1 MSKDINM
8 FQIIQLEFSGD
19 MLQQFLITI
28 FYKLDK
34 GNSWDDDFELNTLLQ
49 VITFQIYFVFDIYV
63 HHYSYM
69 NP

>member
-28 FYKLDK
+28 FDKLDK

-49 VITFQIYFVFDIYV
+49 VITFQIYFVIDIYED
-63 HHYSYM
+63 HYSYV